1 MMLFKVGSTAA
12 IIGASTLLIATLLHP
27 MSADPADAAAAL
39 REYAA
44 DRFWVATHLGQF
56 FGISLIF
63 VGLYALRQS
72 LADSRAAWLSDLG
85 FHFAVA
91 TLATAAV
98 LQAVDG
104 VAVKVR
110 VDYWAAHPEAQ
121 EARGFEAAFAVR

>member
-1 MMLFKVGSTAA
+1 MAGLTGTTPFKAGAVAA
-12 IIGASTLLIATLLHP
+12 IGGAVLLLVSTLLHP
-27 MSADPADAAAAL
+27 MSADPADAAAAF

-72 LADSRAAWLSDLG
+72 LADSRAAWVSDLG

-98 LQAVDG
+98 LHAVDG
-104 VAVKVR
+104 VAPQVMADHWR
-110 VDYWAAHPEAQ
+110 AAP
-121 EARGFEAAFAVR
+121 